1 MRFKPRPGHP
11 DGEMKILVSAYACS
25 PQRGSEPG
33 VGWGFVS
40 ALAQRHELW
49 VMTDRFFADELGSY
63 LAAHPDLARRIHVH
77 YVPRVQHRRLE
88 RLWPPAYYWTYR
100 RWHRDAYR
108 LAERLHERERF
119 DLAHQ
124 LTMVGFREP
133 GYLWQLGIPFVWGPV
148 GGMGFFPWR
157 FLGATGA
164 YGAVYFAAYNLLNW
178 LDMKFLERP
187 RKAARAAGNA
197 LLSVTP
203 ENRAGALKYWQ
214 CDSTVLAEVGLPA
227 APAGA
232 CRPRADG
239 EPLRLVWSGQHTPG
253 KALNLGLHALSRL
266 DGAQS
271 WQLEILGQGSQTGR
285 WQALA
290 ARLGIAAR
298 CRFHGWL
305 PRDQALEIMRGAHV
319 MLITSLRDL
328 TATVTVEAL
337 ALGLPI
343 VCLDH
348 CGFSAAVDER
358 CGVKVAVT
366 GPRRT
371 IRAMTA
377 AIALLARDEPLRR
390 RLAEG
395 ALERARQFDWRA
407 KAEVIDRLY
416 RARVAEA
423 QR

>member
-1 MRFKPRPGHP
+1 
-11 DGEMKILVSAYACS
+11 MKVLVSAYACS

-40 ALAQRHELW
+40 ALAQLHELW
-49 VMTDRFFADELGSY
+49 VITDSFFTDELDGY
-63 LAAHPDLARRIHVH
+63 LAAHPDLRRRIHVH

-100 RWHRDAYR
+100 RWHQDAYR
-108 LAERLHERERF
+108 LAVHLHQRERF

-148 GGMGFFPWR
+148 GGMGYFPWR
-157 FLGATGA
+157 FLGATGV

-178 LDMKFLERP
+178 LDMKCLARP

-197 LLSVTP
+197 LISVTP
-203 ENRAGALKYWQ
+203 ENRAGALKYWH

-227 APAGA
+227 TPAGA

-266 DGAQS
+266 GDAPG
-271 WQLEILGQGSQTGR
+271 WQLEILGQGTQTGR

-290 ARLGIAAR
+290 ARLGLADR

-305 PRDQALEIMRGAHV
+305 PRERALEIMQGAHV
-319 MLITSLRDL
+319 LLITSLRDL

-348 CGFSAAVDER
+348 CGFSAVVDDR
-358 CGVKVAVT
+358 CGLKVAVT
-366 GPRRT
+366 RPQRT
-371 IRAMTA
+371 IQALAA

-390 RLAEG
+390 RLAHG
-395 ALERARQFDWRA
+395 ALERARLFDWRT
-407 KAEVIDRLY
+407 KAEVVDRLY
-416 RARVAEA
+416 RARLAETNRVPA
-423 QR
+423 G